1 MSKKLVKGDTKP
13 AAKLNGE
20 DLAAQKEKKQKL
32 FIGLA
37 AIFAIIMIVYIVWEN
52 HHTKYL
58 VSINGE
64 KATIED
70 MMYDVYEIEDVY
82 GYMASFYAQLGYG
95 DYWTM
100 EAGENGETV
109 QELAK
114 EECMD
119 SYVKGNIL
127 YQEAIANGYE
137 VTEEDKKDAK
147 EVLDSI
153 FAAYTT
159 TDEESGEKV
168 EPTEVLGFTAEEL
181 GAILEEREV
190 AMRYK
195 DALVAAYGVKEADV
209 IDSVDK
215 DAFRQYDIEYFTI
228 SLDGEAEEDGGVEE
242 VTGAEKEARYEKI
255 KAVLEEAG
263 ANDWSKVISEEE
275 TDADSDEIKVKY
287 DKDGFIVDE
296 SYFDDET
303 TAKITSM
310 KNGEVSDIIESEGS
324 YYVIKMVNN
333 NSTER
338 YESEIADAVS
348 EAEEARFE
356 EEYETIKAKYDI
368 QVYNGDW
375 KKVQLGNLSY

>member
-13 AAKLNGE
+13 VAKLNGE
-20 DLAAQKEKKQKL
+20 DLAAQKEKQQKL
-32 FIGLA
+32 FVGVA
-37 AIFAIIMIVYIVWEN
+37 AVLAIIMIVYIVWEN

-82 GYMASFYAQLGYG
+82 GYMANFYAQLGYG

-127 YQEAIANGYE
+127 YQEAVANGYE

-153 FAAYTT
+153 FEAYTT

-168 EPTEVLGFTAEEL
+168 EPTEVLGYTAEEL

-195 DALVAAYGVKEADV
+195 DALVAAYGVTEADV
-209 IDSVDK
+209 VDSIDK
-215 DAFRQYDIEYFTI
+215 EAFRQYDIEYFTI

-242 VTGAEKEARYEKI
+242 VTGAEKEVRYEKI
-255 KAVLEEAG
+255 KAVLEQAG
-263 ANDWSKVISEEE
+263 DKDWSKVLGDEK
-275 TDADSDEIKVKY
+275 SDEVAVKY
-287 DKDGFIVDE
+287 DKDGFIADE

-338 YESEIADAVS
+338 YESEIADAVA
-348 EAEEARFE
+348 EAEEVRFE
-356 EEYETIKAKYDI
+356 EEYETIKAKYDVEI
-368 QVYNGDW
+368 YNGDW